1 MKQHYGLSDIIISV
15 GAIAL
20 GVWIYVLSQDLLTAT
35 LGLGANGWPRI
46 IGILFIIL
54 GVSQTAMVLRGG
66 IKVEKTNINW
76 KESAPLLLTVGTSL
90 VYVALLKTVGFPIM
104 TPILMFLTMLYFG
117 YRKYVKGIILS
128 IIIPT
133 VIYVLFTN
141 VFYVFLP
148 AGILG

>member
-1 MKQHYGLSDIIISV
+1 MKQRYGLSDIIISL
-15 GAIAL
+15 GATAL
-20 GVWIYVLSQDLLTAT
+20 GIWIYWLSQDLLTAT

-46 IGILFIIL
+46 IGILFMLL
-54 GVSQTAMVLRGG
+54 GVSQTVMVLRGG
-66 IKVEKTNINW
+66 IKVKKVDFDW